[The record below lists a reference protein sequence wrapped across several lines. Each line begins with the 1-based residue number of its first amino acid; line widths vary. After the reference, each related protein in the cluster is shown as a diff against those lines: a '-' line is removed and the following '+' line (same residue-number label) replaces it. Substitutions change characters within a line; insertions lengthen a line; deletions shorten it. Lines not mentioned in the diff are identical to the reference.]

1 MICSKEYNI
10 AKGVVKMDIE
20 KKIVLAVKGDED
32 AFSYVINVKKE
43 DLYRTA
49 FAFVKNKDDAL
60 DILQETVY
68 KAYISI
74 GKLRKT
80 QYFNTWL
87 TRILINNCKDFIKS
101 KEKVIYLEDNKSS
114 NEDSTKINV
123 DDKLDLLYAIDKL
136 EEKQRNVII
145 LKYFQDLTIN
155 QIAEVLGYP
164 IGTIKTYL
172 NKGLSQLR
180 LYVGKEII

>member
-1 MICSKEYNI
+1 
-10 AKGVVKMDIE
+10 MDIE
-20 KKIVLAVKGDED
+20 NKIALAVKGNEE
-32 AFSYVINVKKE
+32 AFSYVINLKKE

-49 FAFVKNKDDAL
+49 YAFVKNKDDAL

-74 GKLRKT
+74 GKLRKP

-87 TRILINNCKDFIKS
+87 TRILINNCKDFIRS
-101 KEKVIYLEDNKSS
+101 KEKVIYLEDSKNC
-114 NEDSTKINV
+114 NEDSTRINV
-123 DDKLDLLYAIDKL
+123 DEKLDLLYAIDKL
-136 EEKQRNVII
+136 EEKHRMVII

-155 QIAEVLGYP
+155 QIAETLGYP
-164 IGTIKTYL
+164 IGTVKTYL

-180 LYVGKEII
+180 IYIGREII